1 MDNTI
6 IISYIVLIN
15 IATFLVYHADKKKA
29 QKGKWRIPESTLIA
43 LSFFGGSIGAYLAM
57 KLLRHKTQHKKF
69 QICVPLSLILHILIL
84 IWWIEFILLL

>member
-15 IATFLVYHADKKKA
+15 IASFLVYRADKKKA

-69 QICVPLSLILHILIL
+69 QICIPLSLILHILIL